1 MNYNTVSGKTNFLLV
16 SVASMFGLL
25 VIIVAYYIY
34 AAGDPE
40 TSSKLYRDSAARKGQ
55 VNGNNTVSNNASSN
69 VRPRNN
75 ATVPKDPLVGVKP
88 KDVTPTDVPTGFE
101 KKTGNVEPQV
111 FNVSENI
118 YTYDDAE
125 AVCKAFGSELATYEQ
140 LVDSYKN
147 GADWC
152 NYGWSKGQMALYP
165 TQYKTWLKMQE
176 NDPDRRDV
184 CGLPGINGGYFD
196 NKHLMFGVNCYGV
209 KPVPRDHERTRRK
222 NLSDKD
228 IKLGRKIADI
238 RSKQNEI
245 TLLPF
250 NEDKWSGCSL

>member
-1 MNYNTVSGKTNFLLV
+1 MNF
-16 SVASMFGLL
+16 FGLF
-25 VIIVAYYIY
+25 
-34 AAGDPE
+34 
-40 TSSKLYRDSAARKGQ
+40 
-55 VNGNNTVSNNASSN
+55 
-69 VRPRNN
+69 
-75 ATVPKDPLVGVKP
+75 KP
-88 KDVTPTDVPTGFE
+88 KGFE
-101 KKTGNVEPQV
+101 KKPGNVDPQV

-140 LVDSYKN
+140 LVDSYKS

-196 NKHLMFGVNCYGV
+196 NKYLMFGVNCYGP
-209 KPVPRDHERTRRK
+209 KPAMDTREHLYMESLNTYPLGKQEREFQKKIDFYRA
-222 NLSDKD
+222 NHDK
-228 IKLGRKIADI
+228 
-238 RSKQNEI
+238 
-245 TLLPF
+245 LLVAPF
-250 NEDKWSGCSL
+250 NKDNWSQL